1 MTTMTS
7 YANGVPSWVDLATPD
22 PSASKKFYG
31 ELFGWNYDDEP
42 AEPDG
47 DSVEYAM
54 ADIDG
59 HATAGIME
67 QTTEMAETGMPPAWT
82 TYIAV
87 DDLDAS
93 MAKVEPAGGSLMG
106 PAMDIAEAGRM
117 AVLSDPGGAVLCM
130 WKAGGHIGSG
140 IVNEPGA
147 FCWTELITADPAAVT
162 SFYAAV
168 FGWTAETALMATG
181 PYTVFSVAGGN
192 ENGIAGAMSPPVEG
206 MPASWGVYFSVADAR
221 TTVETARSLGAQVLM
236 ETTEMPGVGTLATL
250 MDPHGAAFSIMQA
263 PS

>member
-22 PSASKKFYG
+22 PAASKHFYG
-31 ELFGWNYDDEP
+31 ALFGWDFEDQPTDTDGADYTMANLGGKP
-42 AEPDG
+42 A
-47 DSVEYAM
+47 
-54 ADIDG
+54 
-59 HATAGIME
+59 AGVM
-67 QTTEMAETGMPPAWT
+67 QLSDEMAGSGVPPAWT
-82 TYIAV
+82 TYVTV

-93 MAKVEPAGGSLMG
+93 MAKVEPAGGALMG
-106 PAMDIAEAGRM
+106 PAMDIMEAGRM
-117 AVLSDPGGAVLCM
+117 VVVADPAGAVFCM
-130 WKAGGHIGSG
+130 WEARGHIGAG

-147 FCWTELITADPAAVT
+147 FSWSELITPDPAAVAP
-162 SFYAAV
+162 FYEAV

-181 PYTVFSVAGGN
+181 PYTVFSVDGGH

-206 MPASWGVYFSVADAR
+206 MPAAWGVYFSVADAR
-221 TTVETARSLGAQVLM
+221 ATVETARSLGAHVLM
-236 ETTEMPGVGTLATL
+236 EATEMPGVGTLAAL